1 MVMEAGS
8 EGIAGFVEEALEAL
22 EEGSDMVAMLRLD
35 GHGRIAENKME
46 RERRNFQYG

>member
-22 EEGSDMVAMLRLD
+22 EEGSDMVAMLWQD
-35 GHGRIAENKME
+35 GHGRIAEDKME
-46 RERRNFQYG
+46 SQRRNV